1 MSSVLKIERGLRGKI
16 LRNEMRFV
24 LQDVVRTR
32 RKEPLGNI
40 FDSSVKLEFVY
51 KHYNEIIKVLFIVDF
66 TLSKF
71 SVC

>member
-1 MSSVLKIERGLRGKI
+1 
-16 LRNEMRFV
+16 MRFV